1 VRKSPQESPQ
11 TSCIEWPAQFRAIT
25 FIAQDRNPRAVA
37 RFQPGIAVDKHAG
50 ELGRMNPG
58 EQRQRLVAQM
68 AVIAL
73 EQG

>member
-1 VRKSPQESPQ
+1 MKSAQEGPQLSW
-11 TSCIEWPAQFRAIT
+11 IKWPIQFLTVA

-37 RFQPGIAVDKHAG
+37 RFQPGIAVDEHAG
-50 ELGRMNPG
+50 KLGGMNPG
-58 EQRQRLVAQM
+58 KQRQRLVAQM